1 MSQGGFIEEN
11 EFPLGL
17 EAKCG
22 SETSRELLGR
32 VFKRRESRPFG
43 LELTEHLLCATCH
56 ALPFIFQ
63 CCEVGIVILVLKR
76 GNSCCKGDQKDK

>member
-32 VFKRRESRPFG
+32 VFKRREQTIWIG
-43 LELTEHLLCATCH
+43 AY
-56 ALPFIFQ
+56 
-63 CCEVGIVILVLKR
+63 
-76 GNSCCKGDQKDK
+76 